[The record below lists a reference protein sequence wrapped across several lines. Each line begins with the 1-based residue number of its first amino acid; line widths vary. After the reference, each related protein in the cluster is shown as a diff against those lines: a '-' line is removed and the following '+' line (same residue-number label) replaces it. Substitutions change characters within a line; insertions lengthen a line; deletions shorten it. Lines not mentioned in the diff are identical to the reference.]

1 LHFEFLFSCSVL
13 TPVGRP
19 RASNSAICESL
30 SSKGVLQPDKQGMN
44 KTTLHLEGPQPSQV
58 RRADL
63 APAIGYA
70 MLVDGRFKTE
80 FLDQDAATN
89 AALDLLAKYPKLKIE
104 IYDAASKSRTPA
116 K

>member
-1 LHFEFLFSCSVL
+1 
-13 TPVGRP
+13 
-19 RASNSAICESL
+19 
-30 SSKGVLQPDKQGMN
+30 MN
-44 KTTLHLEGPQPSQV
+44 KTTLHLERPQPSQV

-70 MLVDGRFKTE
+70 MLVDGRFKAE
-80 FLDQDAATN
+80 FLDQDAATK

-104 IYDAASKSRTPA
+104 IYDAPSKSRTPA